1 MTEKLRTYKELI
13 YEKQPIIGRW
23 ATLQEYFYDI
33 TRQEAIKHLK
43 EIKNAKY
50 LGDGQYKLPDGKIVS
65 LYSWITEFFNIT
77 EKDLK

>member
-33 TRQEAIKHLK
+33 TRQDAIKHLK

-50 LGDGQYKLPDGKIVS
+50 LVDEKYKLTDEKIVR
-65 LYSWITEFFNIT
+65 L
-77 EKDLK
+77 